1 MSRPRLLLLLL
12 IAVAACCGC
21 RDLHVHLHV
30 ERGGEEHAHASV
42 GMAPED
48 TAHRA
53 VAQEKGTAQEPW
65 HPGTDSRDGD
75 DRQTAD
81 EILEELIR

>member
-30 ERGGEEHAHASV
+30 ERG
-42 GMAPED
+42 ED